1 MARRAILSALLAAM
15 TGAMLAASSI
25 MIPAR
30 PARASADTDVR
41 WENFSESSSCG
52 DPYTQTPYV
61 SKSGALAGS
70 EAILG
75 PFGTYFG
82 RSISQVRSQLVYWVV
97 PFSNGRR
104 VQVHKAALPAF
115 KRVSAALMDEAAAG
129 HIYWIYD
136 VGAFTPRT
144 IDGSRQISRHGL
156 GTAIDINP
164 LQNPYRAD
172 GKLITNFPQW
182 FVNVWRDAGFCWGGD
197 WVNAKDA
204 MHFSW
209 MGPRATPGSPDPL
222 APIAPAT
229 ALRDFGAQAAS
240 LSTVFGPVVGRYSLA
255 VADGTGD
262 GAPDVMGLRSHPD
275 GAVIDIAAGSEKF
288 GSCSIGRW
296 FVPSTT
302 VATADRTLFMDVDY
316 DSRQDLVTL
325 SADGPTMSAEV
336 ATRRGSYKDLSQYST
351 GVPSD
356 SVAVAGGDF
365 DGDHR
370 AEIWAVS
377 PAGTLG
383 IFTGSSWTDLL
394 QGDNLPSG
402 PPARIEVGDRDGG
415 DTPELFA
422 LYPTS
427 TGSRVEILKLGAT
440 WSIQQ
445 SFPSDLD
452 VSEVLSLGV
461 VDYDGDGRVDLE
473 ILDSTGKLS
482 VYLGNSPTG
491 RPLGS
496 WFYDPIPRC
505 APNPVRLL
513 FDGTFYDD
521 DGSVHEKG
529 IEAIAAA
536 GITQSCNPP
545 FKDMYCPGQ
554 TLTRAQ
560 AATFLSRAL
569 NLPATSVDSF
579 TDDNGHLLEGGI
591 NRIAEA
597 GITQGCNPPSN
608 DRFCPDRALTRAEFA
623 AFISRALG
631 LPDATVDYFTDDN
644 GHVLEGAVNRL
655 AAAGITKG
663 CNPPDND
670 QFCPNRIL
678 TRAETATFLTRAL
691 KLP

>member
-1 MARRAILSALLAAM
+1 MFRKTLIATMAALLGVSALVGLAQPAQ
-15 TGAMLAASSI
+15 AAS
-25 MIPAR
+25 
-30 PARASADTDVR
+30 DTDVR
-41 WENFSESSSCG
+41 WENFSESSTCG

-61 SKSGALAGS
+61 SRTGALPGS

-82 RSISQVRSQLVYWVV
+82 RSISQIRSQLVYWVV
-97 PFSNGRR
+97 PFSSGRR
-104 VQVHKAALPAF
+104 VQVHKTALPAF
-115 KRVSAALMDEAAAG
+115 KRVTAALMGEAAGG
-129 HIYWIYD
+129 HIYWIHD

-164 LQNPYRAD
+164 AQNPYRAD
-172 GKLITNFPQW
+172 GKLISNFPQW
-182 FVNVWRDAGFCWGGD
+182 FINVWRDAGFCWGGD
-197 WVNAKDA
+197 WANAKDA

-209 MGPRATPGSPDPL
+209 MGPRATPGNPDPL

-229 ALRDFGAQAAS
+229 ALRDFGAPALS
-240 LSTVFGPVVGRYSLA
+240 LPTIFAPVTGRYALS
-255 VADGTGD
+255 VADGTGN
-262 GAPDVMGLRSHPD
+262 GAPDVIGLRSHPD
-275 GAVIDIAAGSEKF
+275 GAVIDIATGAEKY

-296 FVPSTT
+296 FVPSST
-302 VATADRTLFMDVDY
+302 VAGSEKTLLMDVDY
-316 DSRQDLVTL
+316 DSRQDLVAL
-325 SADGPTMSAEV
+325 NADGPTMRAEV
-336 ATRRGSYKDLSQYST
+336 VTRRGSYRDSSVYAT

-356 SVAVAGGDF
+356 STAVAGGDL

-377 PAGTLG
+377 PGGELS
-383 IFTGSSWTDLL
+383 IFSGSAWTDLL
-394 QGDNLPSG
+394 ESDPLPG
-402 PPARIEVGDRDGG
+402 GAPVHLAVGDRDGG
-415 DTPELFA
+415 DTPEVFA
-422 LYPTS
+422 LYPT
-427 TGSRVEILKLGAT
+427 GSGSKVDVLRLGAG
-440 WSIQQ
+440 WELQQ
-445 SFPSDLD
+445 SFPLALD
-452 VSEVLSLGV
+452 VSQILSLGV
-461 VDYDGDGRVDLE
+461 VDYDGDGRADLE
-473 ILDSTGKLS
+473 ILDSSGQLR

-491 RPLGS
+491 RPLGA
-496 WFYDPIPRC
+496 WFYHPTPRC
-505 APNPVRLL
+505 DPNPVRLV
-513 FDGTFYDD
+513 FDGTFFDD

-545 FKDMYCPGQ
+545 FKDMYCPGD

-560 AATFLSRAL
+560 AATFISRAL
-569 NLPATSVDSF
+569 DLPIASGDYF
-579 TDDNGHLLEGGI
+579 NDDDGHLLEGGI

-597 GITQGCNPPSN
+597 GITQGCNPPAN

-623 AFISRALG
+623 AFVSRALS
-631 LPDATVDYFTDDN
+631 LPVATTDYFTDDN

-655 AAAGITKG
+655 AFAGITKG
-663 CNPPDND
+663 CNPPLND